1 MRVGGVLP
9 FYLEEEKSDSG
20 MTALAGLTPYVELI
34 HVAEVRASTE
44 RNICLRDNGQ
54 GWTPAQMVVAGVLLN
69 LAGGDCVDDLDR
81 LNADAGFGQ
90 LLRQVECHRMTRP
103 ERREMEG
110 RFRKGRERNVASAS
124 AMRRFLKEF
133 HDEEQEKLRVK
144 GKAFI
149 PAPNA
154 HLRGLCQTNWDLAA
168 FSYSRKRPKSVTL
181 DIDAVVI
188 DSGKE
193 SALYCYEGHKG
204 YQPLNVYLPELGV
217 VAHSEFRDGNVPA
230 GYQIQRVT
238 DESLAQL
245 LQFAE
250 GTVELAVR
258 SDTAAYDTEYL
269 RYLHR
274 GGNGRLKDVDGK
286 PRPIWFAIGV
296 DVTASVKGAA
306 AKGSVEWEPLLRR
319 KSDGTR
325 EEAKQEWA
333 VIPYVPESLGRSK
346 KDPDFQFIAIR
357 EALEPQLT
365 LPGMEDAHGQRQ
377 LPFPTV
383 VLGNVTYKL
392 HVIVTNR
399 DWEGDRVIWWY
410 RERCGKSEE
419 MHAAMQYDF
428 AGAKMPSDLFGANA
442 AWWGMMILAMNLNQI
457 MKRQVL
463 GGKWAEKRAKAIRHS
478 IINLPGRVVERGRQ
492 WFLRLAKGDPGF
504 ALLAGMRQGV
514 AALAAAP
521 G

>member
-9 FYLEEEKSDSG
+9 YYLEEEKSDSG
-20 MTALAGLTPYVELI
+20 MTALAGLIPYVDLM
-34 HVAEVRASTE
+34 HVVGLRESIK
-44 RNICLRDNGQ
+44 RNICLRDSGQ
-54 GWTPAQMVVAGVLLN
+54 GWTPTQMVMAGVFLN
-69 LAGGDCVDDLDR
+69 LSGGDCVDDLDR

-90 LLRQVECHRMTRP
+90 LLRQMECHKMPRA
-103 ERREMEG
+103 ERREMER
-110 RFRKGRERNVASAS
+110 RFRKGRERAVASAS

-133 HDEEQEKLRVK
+133 HDEQQEKLRVA
-144 GKAFI
+144 GKALI
-149 PAPNA
+149 PAPNV
-154 HLRGLCQTNWDLAA
+154 HLVGLHQVNWDVMA
-168 FSYSRKRPKSVTL
+168 FAYSRKRPKSLTL

-188 DSGKE
+188 DSGKA

-204 YQPLNVYLPELGV
+204 YQPLNVYLAELGL
-217 VAHSEFRDGNVPA
+217 VAHSEFRDVNVPA
-230 GYQIQRVT
+230 GYDIQRVT
-238 DESLAQL
+238 DESLEHL
-245 LQFAE
+245 LQFVDDA
-250 GTVELAVR
+250 VDLSVR
-258 SDTAAYDTEYL
+258 SDTAAYNIDYL
-269 RYLHR
+269 RYLHS
-274 GGNGRLKDVDGK
+274 GGNGRLKDAEGK
-286 PRPIWFAIGV
+286 PRPVWFAIGV
-296 DVTASVKGAA
+296 DVTASVKEASA
-306 AKGSVEWEPLLRR
+306 RQSVEWKPLLRR
-319 KSDGTR
+319 KSDGTP
-325 EEAKQEWA
+325 EETKQEWA
-333 VIPYVPESLGRSK
+333 VIPYVPESLSRSK

-357 EALEPQLT
+357 EVLEAQLT
-365 LPGMEDAHGQRQ
+365 LPGLEEAQGQRQ

-399 DWEGDRVIWWY
+399 DWEGDRAIWWY

-419 MHAAMQYDF
+419 IHAAMQYDF
-428 AGAKMPSDLFGANA
+428 AGAKMPSDLFGADA
-442 AWWGMMILAMNLNQI
+442 AWWGIMVLAMNLNQI

-504 ALLAGMRQGV
+504 SLLTAMRQGV

>member
-9 FYLEEEKSDSG
+9 YYLEEEKSDSG

-34 HVAEVRASTE
+34 HVAGVRQCIE
-44 RNICLRDNGQ
+44 RHICLRDNGQ
-54 GWTPAQMVVAGVLLN
+54 GWTPTQMVVAGVLLN

-90 LLRQVECHRMTRP
+90 LLRQVECHKMKRR
-103 ERREMEG
+103 ERREMER
-110 RFRKGRERNVASAS
+110 RFRKGRERNVPSAS

-144 GKAFI
+144 GKALI
-149 PAPNA
+149 PAPNE
-154 HLRGLCQTNWDLAA
+154 HLLGLRQTNWEVMA
-168 FSYSRKRPKSVTL
+168 FAYSRERPKHLTM

-188 DSGKE
+188 DSEKE
-193 SALYCYEGHKG
+193 NALYSYEKHKG

-230 GYQIQRVT
+230 GYGIQRVT
-238 DESLAQL
+238 DESLERL
-245 LQFAE
+245 LQF
-250 GTVELAVR
+250 VEDAVEFAVR
-258 SDTAAYDTEYL
+258 SDTAAYDTDYL
-269 RYLHR
+269 RYLQN
-274 GGNGRLKDVDGK
+274 GGNGRLKDADGR
-286 PRPIWFAIGV
+286 PRPIRFAIGV
-296 DVTASVKGAA
+296 SVTAAVKEAV
-306 AKGSVEWEPLLRR
+306 AKGSVEWDPLARR
-319 KSDGTR
+319 KSDGTL
-325 EEAKQEWA
+325 ETAKQEWA
-333 VIPYVPESLGRSK
+333 EIPFVPGSLSRSK
-346 KDPDFQFIAIR
+346 RDPDFRFIAIR
-357 EALEPQLT
+357 EVHEPQLI
-365 LPGMEDAHGQRQ
+365 LPGMEQEQPQ

-383 VLGNVTYKL
+383 VLGGVTYKL

-419 MHAAMQYDF
+419 IHAAMQYDF
-428 AGAKMPSDLFGANA
+428 AGAKLPSNLFGANA
-442 AWWGMMILAMNLNQI
+442 AWWGMMILALNLNQV

-463 GGKWAEKRAKAIRHS
+463 GGKWAEKRAKAIRHH
-478 IINLPGRVVERGRQ
+478 IINLPARVVERGRQ

-504 ALLAGMRQGV
+504 GLLAAMREGV